1 MVGTPVERG
10 MKGREPQMTP
20 CPWCGAAVPVSG
32 QSLLGFGGEGAL
44 LRCRCG
50 AVGLQTLEPG
60 VDRLHVAEAVLG
72 VSRNL
77 WADPAW
83 GVDNVEWRIVE
94 RWSRLQRLE
103 DLVAGLEVWVA
114 LVWGRKK

>member
-1 MVGTPVERG
+1 MADRER
-10 MKGREPQMTP
+10 EVTS
-20 CPWCGAAVPVSG
+20 CPWCGAVVPVSRRCF
-32 QSLLGFGGEGAL
+32 LGLGGEGTF

-60 VDRLHVAEAVLG
+60 VDRVHVAEAVLG
-72 VSRNL
+72 ISRNL

-83 GVDNVEWRIVE
+83 GAENVEWRIVE

-103 DLVAGLEVWVA
+103 DLVSGPEVWVA
-114 LVWGRKK
+114 LVWGRRK